1 MFEAVEART
10 AGDLPQTTDP
20 ACTGP
25 RAHTTMRRLTLE
37 GIELLDAIDRAG
49 SFSAAGVTLGKVTST
64 VSYAVGRLEADL
76 GVALFHRRGPR
87 VALTPAGRELL
98 EQGRGLLQAADE
110 LARRVQ
116 RAAAGWE
123 SEIRIAIDS
132 LIPPMMLSALL
143 VKFTAESP
151 STRVQLMSEAMTGTW
166 EALVDGR
173 ADLALAV
180 GQPPAAGGLRT
191 RILADIGFRFC
202 VAPHHPLAAWT
213 GVVPSAELRRH
224 RHIVVSDSARRL
236 TPRTVGLLPGQSV
249 LAVPDMRTKYAL
261 QAAGLGVGFLPAA
274 FVASALERGLLVEKA
289 VEQPKPD
296 DHVLLAWRT
305 SQPGKGLK
313 WWREALADP
322 PVVPQFLAR
331 ASRAWVSEY

>member
-1 MFEAVEART
+1 
-10 AGDLPQTTDP
+10 
-20 ACTGP
+20 
-25 RAHTTMRRLTLE
+25 
-37 GIELLDAIDRAG
+37 
-49 SFSAAGVTLGKVTST
+49 
-64 VSYAVGRLEADL
+64 
-76 GVALFHRRGPR
+76 
-87 VALTPAGRELL
+87 
-98 EQGRGLLQAADE
+98 
-110 LARRVQ
+110 
-116 RAAAGWE
+116 
-123 SEIRIAIDS
+123 
-132 LIPPMMLSALL
+132 
-143 VKFTAESP
+143 
-151 STRVQLMSEAMTGTW
+151 MTGTW

-202 VAPHHPLAAWT
+202 VAPQHPLAAWP
-213 GVVPSAELRRH
+213 GVVPSTELRRH

-274 FVASALERGLLVEKA
+274 FVASALGRGLLVEKA